1 VDRAGHVKHVLIG
14 GADWMAPKLVSTIQA
29 LL

>member
-1 VDRAGHVKHVLIG
+1 VKHVLIG
-14 GADWMAPKLVSTIQA
+14 GADWTSPKLVSTIRS

>member
-1 VDRAGHVKHVLIG
+1 VKHVLIG
-14 GADWMAPKLVSTIQA
+14 GADWTGPHLVSAIRA